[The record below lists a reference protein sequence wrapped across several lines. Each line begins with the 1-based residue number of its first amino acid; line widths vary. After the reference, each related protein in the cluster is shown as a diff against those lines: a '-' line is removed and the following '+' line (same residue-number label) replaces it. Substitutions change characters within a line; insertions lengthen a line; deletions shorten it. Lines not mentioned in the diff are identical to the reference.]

1 MTYTTTA
8 TIKDKMSQAGYSTN
22 QLINTALSAALN
34 TGTPLLIEGA
44 PGSGKTS
51 MAKAVAEAFGLPFIR
66 VQFYDGLT
74 ADKILYDYNYQRQL
88 LTIESIKPTLESE
101 LQGKDITEA
110 MEVASHIDFYGED
123 FLIERP
129 ILKALRSDQQVVLLL
144 DEVDKASEE
153 LEYTLLEFLDEFSM
167 TIPQYGT
174 ITAKH
179 KPIVFLTSNRYREL
193 SDALK
198 RRCNYIFLKS
208 KTAEEMAEIITAQ
221 AQVDPTV
228 AAAVADVVAASRNLN
243 LTQTPSIAEA
253 VGWAKFIKE
262 AIDHG
267 DSDMLSDLG
276 GSLGHIAKA
285 EGDADRISKNGK
297 AKEALKS
304 VSNAALVSLWHCP
317 KKREAELEAE
327 IARLGVDFMKAVGR
341 LRADEDKYIPLIGES
356 PLNDWE
362 LGFRAHPK
370 VTELPEY
377 APLIAA
383 KNELTALQYPHIA
396 KYLTPENEMG
406 LTAEEIFEL
415 RRLGSI
421 ASNASWGMGATRTDL
436 APELRCH
443 GWTPSNH
450 VNPFFDRLQYE
461 YCLAASGGVV
471 TLPDSISN
479 PEQIKLA
486 TPWGVLTPI
495 EKLQDDEGWVDL
507 SSALWID
514 EERRIAYRVYNSH
527 ITDGRF
533 EFVVDHW
540 LVDEDQDDDE

>member
-8 TIKDKMSQAGYSTN
+8 TIKEKMAQAGYSTN

-221 AQVDPTV
+221 AQVNPTV
-228 AAAVADVVAASRNLN
+228 AAAVTDVVAASRNLN

-297 AKEALKS
+297 AKEALKA
-304 VSNAALVSLWHCP
+304 VSDAAMEAVKPCP

-327 IARLGVDFMKAVGR
+327 VARLGVDFV
-341 LRADEDKYIPLIGES
+341 
-356 PLNDWE
+356 N
-362 LGFRAHPK
+362 
-370 VTELPEY
+370 
-377 APLIAA
+377 
-383 KNELTALQYPHIA
+383 
-396 KYLTPENEMG
+396 
-406 LTAEEIFEL
+406 L
-415 RRLGSI
+415 RR
-421 ASNASWGMGATRTDL
+421 
-436 APELRCH
+436 
-443 GWTPSNH
+443 
-450 VNPFFDRLQYE
+450 Y
-461 YCLAASGGVV
+461 
-471 TLPDSISN
+471 
-479 PEQIKLA
+479 
-486 TPWGVLTPI
+486 
-495 EKLQDDEGWVDL
+495 
-507 SSALWID
+507 
-514 EERRIAYRVYNSH
+514 
-527 ITDGRF
+527 
-533 EFVVDHW
+533 
-540 LVDEDQDDDE
+540 

>member
-8 TIKDKMSQAGYSTN
+8 TIKEKMAQAGYSTN

-129 ILKALRSDQQVVLLL
+129 ILKTLRSDQQVVLLL

-174 ITAKH
+174 IAAKH

-221 AQVDPTV
+221 AQVNPTV

-285 EGDADRISKNGK
+285 EGDADRISKSGK
-297 AKEALKS
+297 AKEALKA
-304 VSNAALVSLWHCP
+304 VSDAAMEAVWHCP

-327 IARLGVDFMKAVGR
+327 IARLGIDFMKAVGR
-341 LRADEDKYIPLIGES
+341 LRADTDKYIPLIGES
-356 PLNDWE
+356 PLDDWE
-362 LGFRAHPK
+362 LGFRVHPK
-370 VTELPEY
+370 VAELPEY

-406 LTAEEIFEL
+406 LTADEIFEL
-415 RRLGSI
+415 RRLGNI
-421 ASNASWGMGATRTDL
+421 ASNASWGMGAKRTDL
-436 APELRCH
+436 APELRSPV
-443 GWTPSNH
+443 WTPSDQD
-450 VNPFFDRLQYE
+450 NPFFDRLKYE
-461 YCLAASGGVV
+461 YRLAASGGLVA
-471 TLPDSISN
+471 LPDSVSN

-486 TPWGVLTPI
+486 TPWGVLTPMD
-495 EKLQDDEGWVDL
+495 KLQGDDGRVDL
-507 SSALWID
+507 SSALWTD
-514 EERRIAYRVYNSH
+514 EERRIAYRFYPWPALPSSAP
-527 ITDGRF
+527 TS
-533 EFVVDHW
+533 
-540 LVDEDQDDDE
+540 